1 MHDDD
6 SPRSR
11 ALPGKQDEKVERA
24 VLFEVL
30 DEHPDQLAITEL
42 VRRIADDPEDTEE
55 REKVLRAVGE
65 LAAAGVLQH
74 SGETVSATAA
84 ALRVNALLG
93 ETC

>member
-6 SPRSR
+6 SPRLQ

-30 DEHPDQLAITEL
+30 DESPDQLAITEL
-42 VRRIADDPEDTEE
+42 VRRVADDPEE
-55 REKVLRAVGE
+55 REKVLRAAGE
-65 LAAAGVLQH
+65 LVAAGVLQR
-74 SGETVSATAA
+74 SGEAVSATAP

>member
-24 VLFEVL
+24 VLFEVF
-30 DEHPDQLAITEL
+30 DESPDQLAITEL
-42 VRRIADDPEDTEE
+42 VRRVADDPEDTEE
-55 REKVLRAVGE
+55 REKVLRAVRE
-65 LAAAGVLQH
+65 LAAAGVLQR
-74 SGETVSATAA
+74 SEAVSATPA